1 MDTKYYIIMGLFL
14 LGCLVSIRFGWTLA
28 TDYWDKKLTKEMREE
43 AAEYFRKMFFEDFV
57 KKFDEKVE
65 ARAVEIA
72 VQMVEN
78 YEKEKKHEGSD
89 SN

>member
-14 LGCLVSIRFGWTLA
+14 LGCVVSIRFGWVLA

-65 ARAVEIA
+65 ERAIEIA
-72 VQMVEN
+72 TQMVED
-78 YEKEKKHEGSD
+78 YKKEKENEGSD